1 MAALTIFLGS
11 FLLFLVQPLV
21 GNMLLPV
28 FGGTSAVWLVCL
40 VTFQVLLVGGYFYA
54 HVACG
59 DRLRRRTLPIHCAAI
74 LLAGV
79 LTACVAVKGDV
90 VLDSF
95 GQIGNPAWGSLC
107 AVVALVG
114 FPYILLSANTSL
126 VQILAGGN
134 YRLYAVSNAGSLCG
148 LMSYPFLLEPILRLG
163 DQWLVFSGGLVVY
176 AVMLAVLGWRRGEP
190 VAAPVEVQ
198 ENRNAGRAECGAYVW
213 FLLSGASSLL
223 LNAVTAHLSSDV
235 APLPLLWT
243 LVLAAYLGSWIIAF
257 TNCGSKALPVVSA
270 IVLPLV
276 LYAVWHSGMIGH
288 AGWLVELGLGVM
300 IVFMGGWV
308 VHASLYHS
316 RPSGAK
322 LTAYYLQVA
331 LGGACG
337 GLVASLLLPA
347 LFDFIV
353 EYPVGLAMV
362 AALCVW
368 SIGRAVAERWKVL
381 EHRIAFRVSLGVFAG
396 VVVWGIVLAHRDE
409 GAILKAYRN
418 FYGVVRVLNRY
429 FTTTDGGGYWAHVL
443 KNSGTD
449 HGFQLAEGD
458 WKSRRPTA
466 YFGSQAG
473 GLAFLRHPKY
483 EKKEPVRAAVC
494 GLGIG
499 ALAAYARSGDFLR
512 FYEINPAVAEIAS
525 NSKLFSF
532 VSDAEGSVEVVIDDA
547 RKALEKERTAGEKKY
562 DILVV
567 DVFSGDAIPPQMI
580 TKEAFALYL
589 DRLEEDGILALHISS
604 WHLDLLP
611 VVKAAANRFS
621 LNLQGYRCMGNA
633 HSYRA
638 TWVFLSRV
646 SLPDYYNKNAHI
658 PIDFDGIRNVD
669 MPEDELHPLIGLI
682 DFFGRRQKE

>member
-1 MAALTIFLGS
+1 MNILQTFLEGVIS
-11 FLLFLVQPLV
+11 FVSPC
-21 GNMLLPV
+21 MLPMLPV
-28 FGGTSAVWLVCL
+28 YVTYFSAGEAGK
-40 VTFQVLLVGGYFYA
+40 VGMFA
-54 HVACG
+54 RAF
-59 DRLRRRTLPIHCAAI
+59 A
-74 LLAGV
+74 
-79 LTACVAVKGDV
+79 
-90 VLDSF
+90 F
-95 GQIGNPAWGSLC
+95 M
-107 AVVALVG
+107 VG
-114 FPYILLSANTSL
+114 FT
-126 VQILAGGN
+126 V
-134 YRLYAVSNAGSLCG
+134 
-148 LMSYPFLLEPILRLG
+148 
-163 DQWLVFSGGLVVY
+163 VF
-176 AVMLAVLGWRRGEP
+176 
-190 VAAPVEVQ
+190 
-198 ENRNAGRAECGAYVW
+198 
-213 FLLSGASSLL
+213 
-223 LNAVTAHLSSDV
+223 
-235 APLPLLWT
+235 
-243 LVLAAYLGSWIIAF
+243 
-257 TNCGSKALPVVSA
+257 
-270 IVLPLV
+270 
-276 LYAVWHSGMIGH
+276 
-288 AGWLVELGLGVM
+288 
-300 IVFMGGWV
+300 
-308 VHASLYHS
+308 
-316 RPSGAK
+316 
-322 LTAYYLQVA
+322 
-331 LGGACG
+331 
-337 GLVASLLLPA
+337 
-347 LFDFIV
+347 
-353 EYPVGLAMV
+353 
-362 AALCVW
+362 
-368 SIGRAVAERWKVL
+368 
-381 EHRIAFRVSLGVFAG
+381 VSLGVFAG

-409 GAILKAYRN
+409 GAILKANRN

-458 WKSRRPTA
+458 WKSRMPTA

-499 ALAAYARSGDFLR
+499 ALAAYVRSGDFLR

-547 RKALEKERTAGEKKY
+547 RKALEKERSAGEKKY

-658 PIDFDGIRNVD
+658 PIDFERIRNVD
-669 MPEDELHPLIGLI
+669 MPEDERHPLIGLI